1 MAKQEWPPEKWQPR
15 YGKFK
20 EYSAWYSGNRRK
32 LMDVYSIKRNPH
44 SAKGAFWGQNI
55 PEGESRTMVHVPVAG
70 DIATAAMAL
79 YPIHLAHR
87 HKLGRLLIARMLA
100 NVAVDVIVGA
110 VPILGDIFDVAWKA
124 NNRNLQLLLRAAK
137 GPGDRQR

>member
-1 MAKQEWPPEKWQPR
+1 MTSPTVRQEAP
-15 YGKFK
+15 
-20 EYSAWYSGNRRK
+20 SAAASAAPDIARDLARAERIARLLDSRFQVAGINFGW
-32 LMDVYSIKRNPH
+32 DSII
-44 SAKGAFWGQNI
+44 GL
-55 PEGESRTMVHVPVAG
+55 VPVAG